1 MAEATRFWDRHA
13 AGYARRA
20 VPDEAVYQRKL
31 AITRHHLTP
40 DSRVL
45 EVGCGT
51 GSTAIAHAPY
61 ASEIVATD
69 ISARMLDIAHAKAD
83 KANARNV
90 EFRQV
95 AVEQLDEAPES
106 FDVIMAHSL
115 LHLLADKDTA
125 LRMFRHFL
133 KPGGVLVSST
143 MCLGDRHGWF
153 RFVGPV
159 GKALGIFPL
168 VRVFTADELRAS
180 VRAAGFEIEHDW
192 QPKPKSAVF
201 LIGRKLVTPEQADP
215 V

>member
-13 AGYARRA
+13 AGYARRP

-31 AITRHHLTP
+31 ALTRRYLTP
-40 DSRVL
+40 QSRVL

-51 GSTAIAHAPY
+51 GSTAIAHAPF
-61 ASEIVATD
+61 AGEIVATD
-69 ISARMLDIAHAKAD
+69 ISAGMLDIARGKAEEAD
-83 KANARNV
+83 VRNV
-90 EFRQV
+90 GFRQA
-95 AVEQLDEAPES
+95 AVEQLDESPGS

-125 LRMFRHFL
+125 LRMFRHLL

-143 MCLGDRHGWF
+143 MCLGDSHGWF

-180 VRAAGFEIEHDW
+180 VTAAGFDIEHDW

-201 LIGRKLVTPEQADP
+201 LIGRKVLA
-215 V
+215 

>member
-13 AGYARRA
+13 AGYARRP

-31 AITRHHLTP
+31 AITRRYLTP
-40 DSRVL
+40 GSRVL

-51 GSTAIAHAPY
+51 GSTAIAHAPF
-61 ASEIVATD
+61 AGEIVATD
-69 ISARMLDIAHAKAD
+69 ISAGMLDIARGKAKEAKAG
-83 KANARNV
+83 NV
-90 EFRQV
+90 EFRQA
-95 AVEQLDEAPES
+95 AVEQLDESPES

-125 LRMFRHFL
+125 LRMFRHLL

-143 MCLGDRHGWF
+143 MCLGDSHGWF

-180 VRAAGFEIEHDW
+180 VTAAGFDIEHDW

-201 LIGRKLVTPEQADP
+201 LIGRKVLV
-215 V
+215 